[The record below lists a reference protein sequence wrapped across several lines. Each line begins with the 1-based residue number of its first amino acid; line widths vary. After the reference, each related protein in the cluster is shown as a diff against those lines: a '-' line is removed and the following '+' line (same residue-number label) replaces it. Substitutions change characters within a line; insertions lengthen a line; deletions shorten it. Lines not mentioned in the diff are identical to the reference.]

1 MPADFSQYINLRSFD
16 ASPTEVY
23 LDSVDYARLVLPEF
37 TLRQGTPEDAIMQAV
52 SYISALNIA
61 AINRLPDRL
70 MSGILGML
78 GVQIDDGT
86 QAFIDVRFTGIDY
99 DGTSIPQGTILRY
112 DYEFLG
118 EQESVYFET
127 VEEGVIDAVVYTGTE
142 ELPSVVVEC
151 RSLDVGELLPLT
163 AGLDMII
170 DSPTSNVLSATIEE
184 IVSNGTNQETS
195 EDYLNRAVQ
204 YLGSISS
211 AFAKA
216 SQIDGYVLSDFVGT
230 VSRCKTY
237 DLTNYESGMQWSDPD
252 ETGYV
257 TVFVYGINAQLST
270 DEKLDILVAIQ
281 DRTVAGL
288 ELYVVDVNEVTLSVE
303 LDATFSSGYEL
314 SVVESNIKSVISSTF
329 SPNNYRF
336 TDKIRK
342 SEFIAAVS
350 AVPGV
355 IYVESLDIAV
365 ESGPATITV
374 GGDVAFSLKGT
385 LPAVPVTEITTTLT
399 SSDQ

>member
-1 MPADFSQYINLRSFD
+1 VPADFSKYINLRSFD

-23 LDSVDYARLVLPEF
+23 LDSIDYARLVLPEF

-78 GVQIDDGT
+78 GVEIDDGT

-99 DGTSIPQGTILRY
+99 DATSIPQGTILRY

-127 VEEGVIDAVVYTGTE
+127 VEEGIIDAVVYTGTE
-142 ELPSVVVEC
+142 PLPSVVVEC

-163 AGLDMII
+163 VGLEMII
-170 DSPTSNVLSATIEE
+170 DSPVSNILEAKIEA
-184 IVSNGTNQETS
+184 IVSNGTNQEIS

-204 YLGSISS
+204 YLGSLSS
-211 AFAKA
+211 ALVKA
-216 SQIDGYVLSDFVGT
+216 SQVEGYVLSNFVGT

-237 DLTNYESGMQWSDPD
+237 DLTNYDSGMQWSDPD

-257 TVFVYGINAQLST
+257 TVFVYGINAQLLS
-270 DEKLDILVAIQ
+270 DQKIDILVAIQ

-288 ELYVVDVNEVTLSVE
+288 EVFVVDVNEVELSVE
-303 LDATFSSGYEL
+303 LEATYSSEYE
-314 SVVESNIKSVISSTF
+314 STIVEGNIKSVLASTF

-342 SEFIAAVS
+342 SEFISAVS

-355 IYVESLDIAV
+355 IYVESLDVAV

-374 GGDVAFSLKGT
+374 DGDVSFSLKGT
-385 LPAVPVTEITTTLT
+385 LPAIPITEIITTLT

>member
-184 IVSNGTNQETS
+184 IVSNGTNQEIS

-204 YLGSISS
+204 YLGSLSS

-237 DLTNYESGMQWSDPD
+237 DLTNYESGMQWSDAD

>member
-78 GVQIDDGT
+78 GVQIDEGT
-86 QAFIDVRFTGIDY
+86 QAFIDVKFTGIDY

-142 ELPSVVVEC
+142 DLPSVVVEC

-163 AGLDMII
+163 VGLDMII
-170 DSPTSNVLSATIEE
+170 DSPTSNVLNATIDS
-184 IVSNGTNQETS
+184 IVSNGTNQEIS

-204 YLGSISS
+204 YLGSLSS

-216 SQIDGYVLSDFVGT
+216 SQIDGFVLADFVGK

-237 DLTNYESGMQWSDPD
+237 DLTNHESGMQWSDPD

-257 TVFVYGINAQLST
+257 TVFVYGINAQLSG
-270 DEKLDILVAIQ
+270 DEKIDILVGIQ

-288 ELYVVDVNEVTLSVE
+288 EVAVVDVNEVTLSVE
-303 LDATFSSGYEL
+303 LDATFASGYEV
-314 SVVESNIKSVISSTF
+314 SVIEANIKSVLSSTF

-355 IYVESLDIAV
+355 IYVESLDVAV

-374 GGDVAFSLKGT
+374 GGDVSFSLKGT
-385 LPAVPVTEITTTLT
+385 LPAIPVTEIVTTLT
-399 SSDQ
+399 ASDQ

>member
-1 MPADFSQYINLRSFD
+1 VPADFSKYINLRSFD

-23 LDSVDYARLVLPEF
+23 LDSIDYARLVLPEF

-78 GVQIDDGT
+78 GVEIDDGT

-99 DGTSIPQGTILRY
+99 DATSIPQGTILRY

-127 VEEGVIDAVVYTGTE
+127 VEEGIIDAVVYTGTE
-142 ELPSVVVEC
+142 NLPSVVVEC

-170 DSPTSNVLSATIEE
+170 DSPVSNVLEAKIES
-184 IVSNGTNQETS
+184 IVSNGTNQEIS

-204 YLGSISS
+204 YLGSLSS
-211 AFAKA
+211 ALVKA
-216 SQIDGYVLSDFVGT
+216 SQVEGYVLSNFVGT

-237 DLTNYESGMQWSDPD
+237 DLTNYDSGMQWSDPD

-257 TVFVYGINAQLST
+257 TVFVYGINAQLLS
-270 DEKLDILVAIQ
+270 DQKIDILVAIQ

-288 ELYVVDVNEVTLSVE
+288 EVFVVDVNEVELSVE
-303 LDATFSSGYEL
+303 LEATYSSEYE
-314 SVVESNIKSVISSTF
+314 SAVVEGNIKSVLASTF

-342 SEFIAAVS
+342 SEFISAVS

-355 IYVESLDIAV
+355 IYVESLDV
-365 ESGPATITV
+365 SVGSGPATITV
-374 GGDVAFSLKGT
+374 GGDVSFSLKGT
-385 LPAVPVTEITTTLT
+385 LPAIPITEITTTLT

>member
-1 MPADFSQYINLRSFD
+1 VPADFSQYINLRSFD

-184 IVSNGTNQETS
+184 IVSNGTNQEIS

-204 YLGSISS
+204 YLGSLSS

-237 DLTNYESGMQWSDPD
+237 DLTNYESGMQWSDAD

>member
-204 YLGSISS
+204 YLGSLSS